1 MGILRADLPP
11 TRPHMAKTL
20 IHRPVISEKSI
31 SQGTVNKY
39 TFVVDKS
46 ASKPLIADAIAKLFK
61 VTVEDVRIIN
71 QRGKLKRFRRV
82 LAKRSD
88 RKKAVVTLKSGDRIA
103 LFEENK

>member
-1 MGILRADLPP
+1 
-11 TRPHMAKTL
+11 MAKTL

>member
-1 MGILRADLPP
+1 
-11 TRPHMAKTL
+11 MAKTL

-71 QRGKLKRFRRV
+71 QRGMRV
-82 LAKRSD
+82 LVYREVLTSKHRPVKGLVRGAKRG
-88 RKKAVVTLKSGDRIA
+88 SGRNSRGVITSQRRGGGA
-103 LFEENK
+103 KQ